1 MTKYIPARLH
11 HLTIAA
17 AFISLFAFASCRD
30 SEPAPT
36 YPGDISENDKALLPP
51 PGAWHDPGTAKGQA
65 EWRPFKK
72 IEPSEVAKT
81 ATPAEKGGAEKGTDS
96 AAVGGVDAHIE
107 EEIRGLLKD
116 YNALLTEGKF
126 PDAIDFFIKDQA
138 ATAKALIELLPEI
151 SKKLQELAA
160 AWPDQKTAIE
170 KLAAELEPKSALK
183 LELASL
189 KSASDKKAAGTLASR
204 SPIGILLSDAKAGN
218 SNDVRFVV
226 EGDVWSIDWPALAQ
240 VAKATEDGKKLLAD
254 IDAVIADAKGNSL
267 TMDSLQKKLPG
278 LAAELAGGEKHGD
291 DAAKDENTGKKND
304 EADKNSG

>member
-1 MTKYIPARLH
+1 VVFAG
-11 HLTIAA
+11 
-17 AFISLFAFASCRD
+17 FFAFASCRD

-51 PGAWHDPGTAKGQA
+51 PGAWHDPGSAKGQA

-72 IEPSEVAKT
+72 IEPSEVAKNDS
-81 ATPAEKGGAEKGTDS
+81 PPNKGGAGKEAGV
-96 AAVGGVDAHIE
+96 AAGGVDPRVE

-116 YNALLTEGKF
+116 YNGLLSEGKF
-126 PDAIDFFIKDQA
+126 NDAIDFFIKEQA
-138 ATAKALIELLPEI
+138 ATAKAMIEFLPDLA
-151 SKKLQELAA
+151 KKLQELAI
-160 AWPDQKTAIE
+160 AWPDQKAAIE

-204 SPIGILLSDAKAGN
+204 SPIGILSFDGKAGDL
-218 SNDVRFVV
+218 NDVRFIV

-240 VAKATEDGKKLLAD
+240 VAKATADDKKLLAD
-254 IDAVIADAKGNSL
+254 IDAVITDAKGNSL

-291 DAAKDENTGKKND
+291 DAAKDADTGKKND
-304 EADKNSG
+304 EAEKNSG